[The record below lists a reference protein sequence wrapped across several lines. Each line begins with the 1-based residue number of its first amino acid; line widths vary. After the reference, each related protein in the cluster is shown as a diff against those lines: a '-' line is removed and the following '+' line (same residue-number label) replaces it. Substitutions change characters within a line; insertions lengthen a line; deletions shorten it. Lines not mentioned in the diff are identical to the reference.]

1 MTNNEPHSF
10 VEKRSFLSFSL
21 DETHYKVME
30 LVSSFTKGKALDFP
44 AGSGRLSWWLHKK
57 GFQIIAGDSL
67 PENFQNSEIPIVHAN
82 LNEKFPF
89 DDSFFDYAFCI
100 DGPEHV
106 ENMYHTFREFARILK
121 PGGKMIISYPNYSNI
136 ESRLKMVFY
145 GILEPVEPLKRV
157 EANNRRREGGGHI
170 NRQPYAL
177 LRMALEYAGFKI
189 EKITSEKT
197 KKAQLFFLPLF
208 LLIKLFTK
216 IKGKKGDTKY
226 WLHESNC
233 YNVLMG
239 GNDLILICTL
249 NK

>member
-1 MTNNEPHSF
+1 MVDLKSDPQDTRQF
-10 VEKRSFLSFSL
+10 VSMSL

-30 LVSSFTKGKALDFP
+30 LVSSFTKGKAIDFP
-44 AGSGRLSWWLHKK
+44 AGSGRLSWWLHEK
-57 GFQIIAGDSL
+57 GFEIIAGDSL
-67 PENFQNSEIPIVHAN
+67 PENFQNPEIPIVQAD
-82 LNEKFPF
+82 LDKKFPF
-89 DDSFFDYAFCI
+89 DENFFDYAFCI

-106 ENMYHTFREFARILK
+106 ENLYHTFREFARILK
-121 PGGKMIISYPNYSNI
+121 PDGKMIISYPNYSNI
-136 ESRLKMVFY
+136 ECRLRTIFY
-145 GILEPVEPLKRV
+145 GVLEPVEP
-157 EANNRRREGGGHI
+157 REGVETLRKKGITNNNHI
-170 NRQPYAL
+170 NRVPYAL

-197 KKAQLFFLPLF
+197 KRDQLFLLPLF

-216 IKGKKGDTKY
+216 IKGKKGITKY

-239 GNDLILICTL
+239 GNDLILVCTL